1 MPVPPCATARGRT
14 ILSRAER
21 RARSGLLRAERAEPN
36 GQAPKPLR
44 TPRAP
49 SYTQC
54 PSPHM
59 PWLSHGLALPRP
71 WLSLALALPCAS
83 SPTAWVSH
91 ALALPRPWLSL
102 ALALPCPKTR
112 IKILILGRGRRAATR
127 SCRPVLHP
135 AAPYLHPATPVPPLT
150 PCCPLPPPAARSKF
164 EPRRWQRTCESDF
177 TRSAVTIRTSKRK
190 TTLREGFSPL
200 SGHNSNRAF
209 GKERV
214 GRILPAEC
222 LPDTGL
228 AGKRGGERPRGRRRH
243 TEVRQASSR
252 GRGLLRSMVSVAQPG
267 RATRWPPQALPA
279 PFPAAAPEPQ
289 N

>member
-1 MPVPPCATARGRT
+1 MAWV
-14 ILSRAER
+14 
-21 RARSGLLRAERAEPN
+21 
-36 GQAPKPLR
+36 
-44 TPRAP
+44 
-49 SYTQC
+49 
-54 PSPHM
+54 
-59 PWLSHGLALPRP
+59 SHALALPRP
-71 WLSLALALPCAS
+71 WLSHALALPRPGSPTAWVSHRLGLPCAS

-150 PCCPLPPPAARSKF
+150 PCRPLPHPATPHPVPPPAARSKF

-177 TRSAVTIRTSKRK
+177 TRSAVTIRTSTRK

-267 RATRWPPQALPA
+267 RATRCPPQALPA